1 VEDTDIGAKSLF
13 LASLSGI
20 RIWPH
25 NRKERE
31 SEEMMEKIYDPHKIE
46 RECYSDWTEK
56 GYFKAEG
63 VSEKPPFSMVI
74 PPPNVTGSLH
84 MGHALNNTLQDIVTR
99 FKRMAGFNTLWAPGM
114 DHAGI
119 ATQNVVERELAKEG
133 ITRDMLGRDKF
144 VERVWEWKKQSGGTI
159 IEQLKRLGASCDWSR
174 ERFTMDEGLSK
185 AVREVFVRLFQEG
198 LIYRGDYIVNW
209 CPRCETALS
218 DIESEHEE
226 TKGFLY
232 HIEYP
237 LAEGEGTLT
246 VATTRPETMLGDTA
260 VAVNPKDERYAK
272 YVGKYVIVPIINRKV
287 PVIGDAYVDTAFGT
301 GVLKVTPAHDLN
313 DFEIGRRCGLEVVKV
328 IDEKGMM
335 NDATLH
341 YKGMDRFECR
351 EKIVEELRGMGLL
364 RKTEPYNLGVGKCY
378 RCKTVVEPTLSLQW
392 FLKMKPLAEP
402 AIEAVKAHRV
412 KIIPEMWE
420 KVYFEWMENIR
431 DWCISRQIWWGHRI
445 PVWYCDSCNTMH
457 VSVEDLSLCPG
468 CGGALR
474 QESDVLDTWFSS
486 GLWPF
491 TTLGWPEETDHL
503 KTFYPTSLLITGFDI
518 LFFWVA
524 RMIMMG
530 IRFMGDV
537 PFREVYIHALVRD
550 AEGKKM
556 SKSKGNVID
565 PLIMID
571 QYGTDAFRFSLT
583 MLAAQG
589 RDILLSE
596 ERVEGARNFVNKIW
610 NASKLAFSFMEDLRP
625 ASGKEKSRYLP
636 DRWIR
641 SRAEKMIREVTD
653 SIDTY
658 RFNDAATGLY
668 TFVWHEFCD
677 WYLELIKPNLYGK
690 VTDFDSEVTRNT
702 LLRTLTDIV
711 KLLHP
716 IMPFVTEEL
725 YKRLPA
731 RDAESIMI
739 APFPV
744 FDEGEVDEEAEEQM
758 DMLMGVIDSVR
769 NIRGETGIA
778 PHVKVTAVIRT
789 SQHRPLLEAYGYY
802 IKELARIEELSFT
815 EGDAPEQAAIALYK
829 GVEVFIPLKGVI
841 DISMELGRIGKELV
855 KIEGE
860 MEKIRNKLNNEAF
873 RSKAPEEVIAKNEAQ
888 YKNLGEKGE
897 KLKMSRKVLEGLAGS

>member
-1 VEDTDIGAKSLF
+1 
-13 LASLSGI
+13 
-20 RIWPH
+20 
-25 NRKERE
+25 
-31 SEEMMEKIYDPHKIE
+31 MMEKVYDPHKIE
-46 RECYSDWTEK
+46 QEWYRTWTEK
-56 GYFKAEG
+56 GYFKGEG

-99 FKRMAGFNTLWAPGM
+99 FKRMAGFNALWVFGM

-133 ITRDMLGRDKF
+133 MTRDMVGREKF
-144 VERVWEWKKQSGGTI
+144 IERVWEWKQQSGGTI

-174 ERFTMDEGLSK
+174 ERFTMDAGLSK
-185 AVREVFVRLFQEG
+185 AVREVFVRLYNEG

-232 HIEYP
+232 HIKYP
-237 LAEGEGTLT
+237 FADGEGALT

-260 VAVNPKDERYAK
+260 VAVNPADERYGK
-272 YVGKYVIVPIINRKV
+272 YVGKYLIVPIVNRKV
-287 PVIGDAYVDTAFGT
+287 PVIGDAYVDTSFGT

-313 DFEIGRRCGLEVVKV
+313 DFEIGRRCDLEIVKV
-328 IDEKGMM
+328 IDEKGRM
-335 NDATLH
+335 NDAALH

-351 EKIVEELRGMGLL
+351 EKIVEELKGMGLL
-364 RKTEPYNLGVGKCY
+364 EKMEPYDLGVGKCY

-392 FLKMKPLAEP
+392 FLRMKPLAIP
-402 AIEAVKAHRV
+402 AIEAVRSHKVR
-412 KIIPEMWE
+412 IIPDMWE

-445 PVWYCDSCNTMH
+445 PVWYCDQCGAMH
-457 VSVEDLSLCPG
+457 VSVEDMTLCPG
-468 CGGALR
+468 CNGTLR

-491 TTLGWPEETDHL
+491 STLGWPEETDEL
-503 KTFYPTSLLITGFDI
+503 KTFYPTSLLVTGFDI

-530 IRFMGDV
+530 LKFMGDV

-596 ERVEGARNFVNKIW
+596 ERIEGSRNFVNKIW
-610 NASKLAFSFMEDLRP
+610 NASKLAFSFMEGLTPD
-625 ASGKEKSRYLP
+625 AQKGKSGYLP

-641 SRAEKMIREVTD
+641 SRAQKVIGEVKS

-658 RFNDAATGLY
+658 RFNDAATALY
-668 TFVWHEFCD
+668 TFVWREFCD

-690 VTDFDSEVTRNT
+690 AGGFDNEATKNI
-702 LLRTLTDIV
+702 LFRTLTDIL

-716 IMPFVTEEL
+716 IMPFLTEEL
-725 YKRLPA
+725 YQRLPA
-731 RDAESIMI
+731 RERESIMI

-744 FDEGEVDEEAEEQM
+744 FDEDEVDSEAEEGM
-758 DMLMGVIDSVR
+758 NMLMGIVDSIR

-778 PHVKVTAVIRT
+778 PHVKIAAIIKA
-789 SQHRPLLEAYGYY
+789 HEYRPLLEQYGYY
-802 IKELARIEELSFT
+802 IKELAKIEDLSFT
-815 EGDAPEQAAIALYK
+815 EGDAPDQAAIGLYK
-829 GVEVFIPLKGVI
+829 GVEVFVPLKGVI
-841 DISMELGRIGKELV
+841 DIDKELGRIRKELS
-855 KIEGE
+855 K
-860 MEKIRNKLNNEAF
+860 METDMERLFNKLNNESF
-873 RSKAPEEVIAKNEAQ
+873 RQKAPEDVIVKSEGQ
-888 YKNLGEKGE
+888 YKELEEKRE
-897 KLKMSRKVLEGLAGS
+897 KLLVSKKVLEGLAGG